1 MVHNDVRFAKIIH
14 TVQIELEIDLI
25 GEYYV
30 YFCWID
36 MCLYGLTFSFCGRYL
51 KIKKY
56 KKYCLEIF

>member
-36 MCLYGLTFSFCGRYL
+36 MCFVWANLLL
-51 KIKKY
+51 
-56 KKYCLEIF
+56 LWEIP